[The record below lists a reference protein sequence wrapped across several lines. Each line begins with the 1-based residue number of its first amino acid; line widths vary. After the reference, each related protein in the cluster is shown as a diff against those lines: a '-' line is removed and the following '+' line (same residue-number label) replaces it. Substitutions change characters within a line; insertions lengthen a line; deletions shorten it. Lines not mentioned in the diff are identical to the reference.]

1 VNNNASVGYVVEN
14 TVVGVTDAIM
24 GHIQELLFIEVV
36 NSLSPGMGRKVQAL
50 DICVKLQEHYT
61 PHKIFENDIVFDAIA
76 LTVLTIEL

>member
-1 VNNNASVGYVVEN
+1 VNNNASVGYVMEN
-14 TVVGVTDAIM
+14 TVVGATDAIM

-36 NSLSPGMGRKVQAL
+36 NSLSPGMGREVQAL

-61 PHKIFENDIVFDAIA
+61 PHEIFENDIVFDAIA